1 MNVTQLKLTKSLT
14 YRCSSCGGQFPVR
27 RGRIQILVGLD
38 GRLYC
43 YATRAACVVQAVQ
56 ITPQA
61 KAR

>member
-1 MNVTQLKLTKSLT
+1 MSVPKLTLTKSLA

-27 RGRIQILVGLD
+27 RGRIQVLVGLD

-43 YATRAACVVQAVQ
+43 YATRAACVIKAVQ

-61 KAR
+61 KVR